1 MVQTFE
7 RAVLGGLQLDRA
19 DLDESARHVLDLA
32 RADGGIVVTSNVS
45 ISRHLRTVG
54 LPELEEQTS
63 FWTVDGVPLTWLL
76 RIAGKGRFPRVTG
89 TDLMNAVIEHPAA
102 GDLRVGIVGAAATE
116 AETYYRARGH
126 AHVHGADLP
135 FAEPG
140 SPALIDA
147 ASAFIER
154 VRPGVL
160 FVCLGFPKQE
170 RLILE
175 LRKRHPEGV
184 VYIGAGAAA
193 QMNTGHFPRAPHLMR
208 RLGLEW
214 VWRMGQDP
222 SRLVKRYLLQDLP
235 WLVGMIPV
243 AVIERVRSR
252 RDRPV
257 TVPRPLGV
265 ASGVAEGSASERRD
279 RAA

>member
-1 MVQTFE
+1 VQTFE

-19 DLDESARHVLDLA
+19 DLDESSRHVIDLA

-54 LPELEEQTS
+54 LPELEDQTS

-89 TDLMNAVIEHPAA
+89 TDLMNAVIAHPDAT
-102 GDLRVGIVGAAATE
+102 DLRVGIVGAHAAE
-116 AETYYRARGH
+116 AEAFYRARGH
-126 AHVHGADLP
+126 AHVHGAALP

-154 VRPGVL
+154 VRPDVL

-175 LRKRHPEGV
+175 LRTRHPEGI

-193 QMNTGHFPRAPHLMR
+193 QMNTGRFPRAPHLMR

-243 AVIERVRSR
+243 ALIERVRSR
-252 RDRPV
+252 RGKPV
-257 TVPRPLGV
+257 TQPRPLGA
-265 ASGVAEGSASERRD
+265 ASGAAERSATERAD

>member
-1 MVQTFE
+1 MQIFE
-7 RAVLGGLQLDRA
+7 RAVVGGLALDRA
-19 DLDESARHVLDLA
+19 DIAEASSHILDLA
-32 RADGGIVVTSNVS
+32 RGDGGIVVTSNVS

-54 LPELEEQTS
+54 LPRLERETS

-102 GDLRVGIVGAAATE
+102 HDLRVGIVGAAAAE
-116 AETYYRARGH
+116 AESFYRAKGH
-126 AHVHGADLP
+126 PNVHGTDLP
-135 FAEPG
+135 FAEAG
-140 SPALIDA
+140 SPELMEA
-147 ASAFIER
+147 AVAFIER
-154 VRPGVL
+154 VRPHVL

-170 RLILE
+170 RLILA
-175 LRKRHPEGV
+175 LREKRVGDIV
-184 VYIGAGAAA
+184 FIGAGAAA
-193 QMNTGHFPRAPHLMR
+193 QMNTGHFPRAPHIMR

-235 WLVGMIPV
+235 WLISMIPV
-243 AVIERVRSR
+243 ALAERVGGGGARPAP
-252 RDRPV
+252 DPRPV
-257 TVPRPLGV
+257 APTRTADPAAQE
-265 ASGVAEGSASERRD
+265 ASD